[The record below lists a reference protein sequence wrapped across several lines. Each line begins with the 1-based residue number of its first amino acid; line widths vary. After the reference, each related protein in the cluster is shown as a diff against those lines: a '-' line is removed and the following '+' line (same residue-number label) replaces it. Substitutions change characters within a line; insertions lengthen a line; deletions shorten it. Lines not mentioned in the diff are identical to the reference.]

1 MENNLIC
8 GYKAGFMY
16 IKYDRL
22 SEKSVVM
29 VLSGNAQLHP
39 GSFTVQYH
47 AGTGLRGST
56 GPGEGGLFPDPS
68 KKPAQVLCWNS

>member
-1 MENNLIC
+1 
-8 GYKAGFMY
+8 
-16 IKYDRL
+16 
-22 SEKSVVM
+22 M

-47 AGTGLRGST
+47 AGTVRGST

-68 KKPAQVLCWNS
+68 RKPAKVLCWNS